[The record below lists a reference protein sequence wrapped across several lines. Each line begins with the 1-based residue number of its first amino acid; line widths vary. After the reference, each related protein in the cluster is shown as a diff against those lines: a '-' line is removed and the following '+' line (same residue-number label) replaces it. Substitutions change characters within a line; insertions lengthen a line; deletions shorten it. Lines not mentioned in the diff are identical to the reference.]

1 MKEELENLINELKT
15 EEISD
20 VKKSEILMNLTQ
32 EIEGL
37 ENSFNET
44 NSNLERVKKER
55 DDYAI
60 LNNKLF
66 LQRNQSNIEV
76 AESNSNENVE
86 SDFDSKLTFENLQKE
101 FD

>member
-1 MKEELENLINELKT
+1 MKEELQNLINELKT
-15 EEISD
+15 EELSD

-32 EIEGL
+32 EIEVL

-44 NSNLERVKKER
+44 NSNLEKVKKER

-66 LQRNQSNIEV
+66 LQRNQSDVEITEN
-76 AESNSNENVE
+76 NSNENVE
-86 SDFDSKLTFENLQKE
+86 TDFDSNLTFENLQKE